1 MLLLLGFVRHPT
13 RTTVAPRQAVQLR
26 MAVDAAEPCQDED
39 AIKADAE
46 MAFALLDLNG
56 NGSVEQTEFEKYLL
70 TYGYTPPSVVKI
82 FSALDLDGNGEIS
95 LHELRDGLVEYC
107 RCAACEPEF
116 IEQSHAEADA
126 LFDAADAN
134 DDGELSPDELRAHL
148 LERGRYTAQAVEG
161 IFRSIDANVRRLARA
176 PLRPLGRSLASA
188 MLTSLRSLCDQ
199 SDGGLSREELRTGF
213 LQYER
218 LRLAMVA
225 VVTTLVKNKQWSP
238 SQRQR

>member
-26 MAVDAAEPCQDED
+26 MAVDSAEPCQDED

-70 TYGYTPPSVVKI
+70 TYGYTPPSVLKI

-134 DDGELSPDELRAHL
+134 DDDELSPDELRAHL
-148 LERGRYTAQAVEG
+148 LERGRYTGQAVEG
-161 IFRSIDANVRRLARA
+161 IFRSIDAN
-176 PLRPLGRSLASA
+176 
-188 MLTSLRSLCDQ
+188 